1 MPCLKAIKVVLPPI
15 SKYPYSYQI
24 SKIHTK
30 LAEITPIWQSSH
42 KTGKTPTELAKLQPN
57 CQKSPWLCESHIQ
70 LAKQEPYF

>member
-1 MPCLKAIKVVLPPI
+1 MPCLKAIKVVLPPTSI

-42 KTGKTPTELAKLQPN
+42 KTGKTPTKLAKVTLALR
-57 CQKSPWLCESHIQ
+57 KSHSTGKARTILLI
-70 LAKQEPYF
+70 